1 MKIFFYKWNISLPV
15 RPNEYYQRNLIKL
28 QIARTNENW
37 KNYSLVCSSK
47 SKISIAKTKNKNE
60 KINLQPKKG
69 TDAIKFTLRNEN
81 QFDNRRHSPVILFHS
96 QIRVIILIFE
106 SLRWISW
113 SRFSMNASTEKKLK
127 SFYRRAVDTRE
138 IHFARAMRGRNYW
151 RLKLHQSLV
160 SLTSNRNFSVLRV
173 SLTRQKE
180 RRRMCLLFGMFLE
193 GASAVIVI
201 ASANRLLRNPPIRHR
216 LFQLTIWCMRCWR
229 HYFLDHF
236 LLPSCFPNAFHPFIN
251 RILFVRKRKSRW
263 N

>member
-1 MKIFFYKWNISLPV
+1 
-15 RPNEYYQRNLIKL
+15 
-28 QIARTNENW
+28 
-37 KNYSLVCSSK
+37 
-47 SKISIAKTKNKNE
+47 
-60 KINLQPKKG
+60 
-69 TDAIKFTLRNEN
+69 
-81 QFDNRRHSPVILFHS
+81 
-96 QIRVIILIFE
+96 
-106 SLRWISW
+106 
-113 SRFSMNASTEKKLK
+113 MNASTEKKLK
-127 SFYRRAVDTRE
+127 SLYRRAVDTRE
-138 IHFARAMRGRNYW
+138 IHFARVMRGRNYW

-201 ASANRLLRNPPIRHR
+201 ASANRLLRNPPIRYR